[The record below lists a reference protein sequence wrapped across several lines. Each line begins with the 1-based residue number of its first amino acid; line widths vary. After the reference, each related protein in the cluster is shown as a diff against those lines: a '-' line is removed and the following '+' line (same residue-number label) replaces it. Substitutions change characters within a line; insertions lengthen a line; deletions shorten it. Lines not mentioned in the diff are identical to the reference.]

1 VSTLQ
6 VHIMAGAQAGARLQ
20 LNQSPVTFGRSPE
33 CTLILD
39 VPVVSRQ
46 HGELMIDEQGQWVL
60 VNHSANGTR
69 VGRKKVTKKP
79 IALTDGASI
88 TIGDTEVFRVH
99 LTQETADAAAAEQ
112 AHDEDDAQQPDQHA
126 PGAGAK
132 GKSKLWIGIGVWV
145 GVCIALMI
153 FFATLGGNDDKP
165 RNTGDGLYYPGQEI
179 DDMDGEEA
187 GLAAIR
193 RMLIEHPQYQDPNA
207 SRYSDHLDKAGRAA
221 DQGADQLYAAYRHY
235 QQAISYSQDRDRPF
249 ENQNDV
255 LRYDR
260 VLDELTQIIYIRYLE
275 AYRLHDRGDHKK
287 AASILEELT
296 LKYYSNDDPDDALAN
311 HIRTLRNAAHRR
323 AGG

>member
-1 VSTLQ
+1 MSTLQ
-6 VHIMAGAQAGARLQ
+6 VHITAGAQAGARLQ
-20 LNQSPVTFGRSPE
+20 LNQSPITFGRSPE

-46 HGELMIDEQGQWVL
+46 HGELMIDEEGQWVL

-69 VGRKKVTKKP
+69 VGRKKATKKP
-79 IALTDGASI
+79 VPLTDGASI

-99 LTQETADAAAAEQ
+99 LTQETADAAAAQQDYE
-112 AHDEDDAQQPDQHA
+112 EDNADQPAQHA

-145 GVCIALMI
+145 AVCIGLMI
-153 FFATLGGNDDKP
+153 FLATLSGNDNKP
-165 RNTGDGLYYPGQEI
+165 SNTGGGIYYPGQEI

-187 GLAAIR
+187 GLTAIR
-193 RMLIEHPQYQDPNA
+193 RMLAEDPEYQDPNA

-221 DQGADQLYAAYRHY
+221 DQGMDELYTAYRHY

-260 VLDELTQIIYIRYLE
+260 VIDELTQIIYIRYLE
-275 AYRLHDRGDHKK
+275 AWRLHDKGDYKR
-287 AASILEELT
+287 AASILEELR
-296 LKYYSNDDPDDALAN
+296 LKYYRNDDPNDTLAN
-311 HIRTLRNAAHRR
+311 HIRTLTNSAKGRS
-323 AGG
+323 GG